1 MSLTT
6 QYRGYDITFSEN
18 GETWWCRDI
27 EFSHEKLSKVKER
40 IDKLH
45 LQLRK
50 ASSVDCLVLTKG
62 SGYGRDEDVFHE
74 GKIVEYLR
82 PERAKRPGTFER
94 VGTGEII
101 DHNIAVV
108 SARRGEKASRRTQ
121 MLSSAYAP
129 EAVDMLP
136 AIHAQQK
143 IIREAQAEIERIRDA
158 MPRIKFEQL
167 ADLVRASEHV
177 FTEGEQK

>member
-1 MSLTT
+1 MALTT
-6 QYRGYDITFSEN
+6 QYRGYDVTFSEN

-27 EFSHEKLSKVKER
+27 DFSHEKLSKVKER

-50 ASSVDCLVLTKG
+50 ASSVDCLVLTGG
-62 SGYGRDEDVFHE
+62 SGYVRDEDVFHE
-74 GKIVEYLR
+74 GKIVEYLK
-82 PERAKRPGTFER
+82 PERAIRPGTFER

-108 SARRGEKASRRTQ
+108 SAKRGEKASRRTQ
-121 MLSSAYAP
+121 MLSSAYAL
-129 EAVDMLP
+129 EAANMLP

-143 IIREAQAEIERIRDA
+143 IIREAQAEIKRIRDA